1 MKIKDETNLNSSPS
15 GRLGGAVFFRTQI
28 ETPLGAMYAC
38 ATDQGICLLEF
49 DNRKNLEVQLKGLG
63 GTIED
68 DESPFFPQL
77 RKELAE
83 YFNGKRTEFTVP
95 LDFVGTDFRK
105 QVWTELVKVPYGKTV
120 SYLQLAKAI
129 GNEKAVRA
137 VANANATN
145 KIAIIVPCHRVI
157 GSDGSLTG
165 YAGGLERKR
174 RLLELENAF
183 PTLFGGRKQN
193 C

>member
-1 MKIKDETNLNSSPS
+1 
-15 GRLGGAVFFRTQI
+15 
-28 ETPLGAMYAC
+28 MYAC
-38 ATDQGICLLEF
+38 ATDKGICLLEF
-49 DNRKNLEVQLKGLG
+49 DNRKKLDVQFKNLG
-63 GTIED
+63 GIIED
-68 DESPFFPQL
+68 GESPFFPQL

-83 YFNGKRTEFTVP
+83 YFNGERSYFSVP

-105 QVWTELVKVPYGKTV
+105 RVWTELVKVPYGKTV
-120 SYLQLAKAI
+120 SYLQLAKTI
-129 GNEKAVRA
+129 RNEKAVRA

-174 RLLELENAF
+174 HLLALEGAK
-183 PTLFGGRKQN
+183 TDLFSGD
-193 C
+193 

>member
-1 MKIKDETNLNSSPS
+1 MNTFL
-15 GRLGGAVFFRTQI
+15 RTQI
-28 ETPLGAMYAC
+28 ETPLGTMHAC
-38 ATDQGICLLEF
+38 ATDKGICLLEF
-49 DNRKNLEVQLKGLG
+49 DNRKKLDVQFKNLG

-68 DESPFFPQL
+68 GESPFFPQL
-77 RKELAE
+77 RKELSE
-83 YFNGKRTEFTVP
+83 YFNEKRNSFSVP

-105 QVWTELVKVPYGKTV
+105 KVWTELIKVPYGKTV

-165 YAGGLERKR
+165 YAGGLD
-174 RLLELENAF
+174 
-183 PTLFGGRKQN
+183 RKQHLLALEGAKTDLFQWSLTKN
-193 C
+193 QGL